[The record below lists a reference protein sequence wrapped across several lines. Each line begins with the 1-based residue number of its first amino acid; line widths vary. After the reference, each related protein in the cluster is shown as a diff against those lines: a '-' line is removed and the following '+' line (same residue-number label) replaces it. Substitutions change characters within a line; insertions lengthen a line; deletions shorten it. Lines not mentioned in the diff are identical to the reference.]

1 MVKASRKERVKLKK
15 GNPATEASLKD
26 MEPMKWIGKTRVCV
40 GGVLLRERGVGKF
53 NIAYVGRK
61 RRS

>member
-1 MVKASRKERVKLKK
+1 MVKASRKEIVKLKK
-15 GNPATEASLKD
+15 VNPAMEASLKD
-26 MEPMKWIGKTRVCV
+26 MEPMKWIGKAHVC